1 MVDYVTEYFRLTPS
15 VKYMYEFNCFILY
28 FFKDSQVTQQSDLNY
43 IGEHLDIRLAVVD
56 NLKHNGLKHKL
67 SLVLTNTGNKTIK
80 PGDWSIYF
88 YSFLM
93 IEPEHLPKAKEYIL
107 PHYNLKLM
115 HIKGSLFSITPT
127 NGFPNLRYNQS
138 HYSEFFTQ
146 YWSVTKTDGMSNCYV
161 AAPSFEAVNIASTA
175 FGKKFIDN
183 FTSVRQWKRTR
194 ADRYN
199 PFTAQARYRRYTIQD
214 FEKAI
219 KLVIPTPKLV
229 NRNSDGFL
237 SVINLSVSYESLL
250 KETASFLSGLSFFF
264 LILNIKSNLELQALF
279 NTCVSFYLVN

>member
-1 MVDYVTEYFRLTPS
+1 M
-15 VKYMYEFNCFILY
+15 
-28 FFKDSQVTQQSDLNY
+28 TQQSDLNY

-146 YWSVTKTDGMSNCYV
+146 YWSVTKTDGMSNWYV

-250 KETASFLSGLSFFF
+250 KETASFLSGSSFFF

>member
-1 MVDYVTEYFRLTPS
+1 MVDYVTKYFRLTPS

-127 NGFPNLRYNQS
+127 NGFPNLTYNQS
-138 HYSEFFTQ
+138 HYSEFSYPILERDKDRWDVQLVRCGTVIRSRQ
-146 YWSVTKTDGMSNCYV
+146 YCIYC
-161 AAPSFEAVNIASTA
+161 I
-175 FGKKFIDN
+175 
-183 FTSVRQWKRTR
+183 WKEI
-194 ADRYN
+194 Y
-199 PFTAQARYRRYTIQD
+199 
-214 FEKAI
+214 
-219 KLVIPTPKLV
+219 
-229 NRNSDGFL
+229 
-237 SVINLSVSYESLL
+237 
-250 KETASFLSGLSFFF
+250 
-264 LILNIKSNLELQALF
+264 
-279 NTCVSFYLVN
+279 